1 MTWRTE
7 FAADAERDFEL
18 IFDHLLEACESFGEP
33 RAAAFEKAVQRL
45 EGIRRAAEGIARAP
59 CRGTRREDIAP
70 GLRHVTIDRAIFWF
84 DLDEA
89 VKTVCI
95 LAVFF
100 GGQDHMKHMLRRLLG
115 GSSTT

>member
-18 IFDHLLEACESFGEP
+18 IFEHLFGAYRKFGED
-33 RAAAFEKAVQRL
+33 RAEAFGKAVERL
-45 EGIRRAAEGIARAP
+45 ERIRAAAEGIAQAP
-59 CRGTRREDIAP
+59 RRGTLHEDIAP

-84 DLDEA
+84 DLDETA
-89 VKTVCI
+89 EMVRI

-100 GGQDHMKHMLRRLLG
+100 GGQDNVRRMLARLLDRP
-115 GSSTT
+115 GSS